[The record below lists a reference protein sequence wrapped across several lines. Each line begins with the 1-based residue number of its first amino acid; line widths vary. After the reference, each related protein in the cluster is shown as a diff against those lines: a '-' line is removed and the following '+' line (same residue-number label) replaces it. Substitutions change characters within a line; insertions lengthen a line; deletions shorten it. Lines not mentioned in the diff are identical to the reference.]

1 MRMKAGTRFAATLVA
16 GMAAL
21 GLSAT
26 PGLASTAHA
35 LSHGSAAT
43 ANSWTATAPM
53 STARATPTATALSNG
68 RILVV
73 GGATAELY
81 DPVAGAWSP
90 AGTLSQPR
98 SGYFVAVRLAD
109 GRVLA
114 AGGQYTASAELYDP
128 ATNSWAPTGSM
139 NVGRDSFTG
148 TLLRDGR
155 VLVVGGNSLNSVQAS
170 AELYDP
176 VTGRWTVTGS
186 LPAPRWRHTATLLPD
201 GTVLVAGGISSA
213 GWPRDAE

>member
-1 MRMKAGTRFAATLVA
+1 MRMKAGTRLAATLAA
-16 GMAAL
+16 GAAL
-21 GLSAT
+21 LALWATSA
-26 PGLASTAHA
+26 LASTTPV
-35 LSHGSAAT
+35 LSRASAAT

-73 GGATAELY
+73 GGSTAELY

-128 ATNSWAPTGSM
+128 ATNSWAPT
-139 NVGRDSFTG
+139 
-148 TLLRDGR
+148 
-155 VLVVGGNSLNSVQAS
+155 A
-170 AELYDP
+170 A
-176 VTGRWTVTGS
+176 
-186 LPAPRWRHTATLLPD
+186 
-201 GTVLVAGGISSA
+201 
-213 GWPRDAE
+213 